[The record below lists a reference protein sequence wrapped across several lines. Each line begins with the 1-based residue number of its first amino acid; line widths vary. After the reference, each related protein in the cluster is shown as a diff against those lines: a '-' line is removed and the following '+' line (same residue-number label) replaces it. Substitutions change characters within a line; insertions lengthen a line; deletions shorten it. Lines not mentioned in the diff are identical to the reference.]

1 MTDGGATGP
10 GHDPADLPPVRFD
23 PAIDV
28 SPYELFR
35 RLREGRPPALY
46 HLQGRERFR
55 LTLYGARPVTEDRL
69 RAGWTPPE
77 EESFWL
83 DGDGVRSR
91 EVALDLRRRGARG
104 VRALFGGLRLY
115 DYALDP
121 RVVGEERY
129 LRPAAAEPSDD

>member
-1 MTDGGATGP
+1 MTDGASGP
-10 GHDPADLPPVRFD
+10 QRGPADLPPVRFD

-35 RLREGRPPALY
+35 RFREGRPPALY
-46 HLQGRERFR
+46 HLRGRERAR
-55 LTLYGARPVTEDRL
+55 LTLRGARPVTEERV

-77 EESFWL
+77 AESVWI
-83 DGDGVRSR
+83 DEDGVRSR
-91 EVALDLRRRGARG
+91 AVVRDLRRRGAPG

-129 LRPAAAEPSDD
+129 LRPASTESSGK

>member
-1 MTDGGATGP
+1 MTDGTSGQRRG
-10 GHDPADLPPVRFD
+10 PADLPPIRFD

-35 RLREGRPPALY
+35 RFREGRPPALY
-46 HLQGRERFR
+46 HLRDREPARR
-55 LTLYGARPVTEDRL
+55 TLRGARPVTEERV

-77 EESFWL
+77 EESVWL
-83 DGDGVRSR
+83 DEDGVRSR
-91 EVALDLRRRGARG
+91 EVALELRRRDAPG

-129 LRPAAAEPSDD
+129 LRPISDEPSDD